1 MIEIRERFL
10 IIFMYS
16 FKAKYDTIKT
26 SIQCLIKNRKCEKNT
41 DLKSILEI
49 KI

>member
-26 SIQCLIKNRKCEKNT
+26 SIQCLIKNRKCEK
-41 DLKSILEI
+41 K
-49 KI
+49 KH